1 MGGGNMVIITISVM
15 CVPFAIMIAEYMI
28 PNSTTAPTAGQRW
41 TEGRMKDKIF
51 AFLWG
56 IAVGMNIA
64 RLLMA
69 LEYGL

>member
-1 MGGGNMVIITISVM
+1 
-15 CVPFAIMIAEYMI
+15 
-28 PNSTTAPTAGQRW
+28 
-41 TEGRMKDKIF
+41 MKDKIF

-56 IAVGMNIA
+56 IPVGMWLA